1 MPVVTNVEDLRQLA
15 KKRVAK
21 AIFDYVD
28 RGSYDEATLRANRLD
43 GAQLGRWRDAGRA
56 RRRALRRPLY
66 ALDDVDLL
74 DRGRRDRRR
83 HTFLV
88 PAPRDARSRLRRLAH
103 RARSC
108 GEVFGAG
115 ADPRPAGPGPAPP
128 GPEER
133 PGGSSA
139 SDAWNFS
146 GRAWKTILGVERAE
160 GKTQI
165 VRQPR
170 RPHPERGQP
179 EHAFAV
185 DRRPVRP
192 DAQLEG
198 RRVGEESLGR
208 QADPERHPRRRRRE
222 DRRLERRRR
231 DRGLQPRRPPARR
244 HRVVD
249 PRAARS
255 GQRGGRPHRGA
266 VRRRRPLGPGRAQG
280 ARARRARRP
289 DRPRFSLRPGRDGGK
304 GRHPRSGNHPQRAR
318 RDDGAVRIARRQG
331 RESGHPAALKSEKQ
345 LRPAYFERYIAA
357 SAFFR
362 TVPWSMLSFGHSAAP
377 MLRVESREWPSTWK
391 GAWNAAMIFCP
402 TTAASSGA
410 ERLLSTTA
418 NSSPPS
424 RATVSEVRTDFE
436 SRCATCRISLS
447 PTACPSVSLTV
458 LKRSR
463 STSITPTVQWL
474 RFASARVCCMR
485 S

>member
-1 MPVVTNVEDLRQLA
+1 AVHAVDE
-15 KKRVAK
+15 VA
-21 AIFDYVD
+21 
-28 RGSYDEATLRANRLD
+28 
-43 GAQLGRWRDAGRA
+43 
-56 RRRALRRPLY
+56 
-66 ALDDVDLL
+66 LL
-74 DRGRRDRRR
+74 DRGRRERRR
-83 HTFLV
+83 EAVLV
-88 PAPRDARSRLRRLAH
+88 PALRDARARLRRLAH
-103 RARSC
+103 RARQG
-108 GEVFGAG
+108 GEVLRAG
-115 ADPRPAGPGPAPP
+115 AHARPAGPGPAPP

-160 GKTQI
+160 GKTQV

-179 EHAFAV
+179 DHAFAV

-231 DRGLQPRRPPARR
+231 DRALQPRRPPARR
-244 HRVVD
+244 HRIVD

-266 VRRRRPLGPGRAQG
+266 VRRRHPLGPGRAQG

-304 GRHPRSGNHPQRAR
+304 GRHERAGNHPQRAR

-331 RESGHPAALKSEKQ
+331 RESGHPAALNIRKQ
-345 LRPAYFERYIAA
+345 LRPASFERYIAA
-357 SAFFR
+357 SALFSS
-362 TVPWSMLSFGHSAAP
+362 VSWSVLSFGYSAAP
-377 MLRVESREWPSTWK
+377 MLRVAGREWPSTWK
-391 GAWNAAMIFCP
+391 GAWNAAMILCA

-418 NSSPPS
+418 NSSPPR
-424 RATVSEVRTDFE
+424 RATVSEARTAFA
-436 SRCATCRISLS
+436 SRSAACSSSLS
-447 PTACPSVSLTV
+447 PAACPSVSLTR
-458 LKRSR
+458 LKWSR
-463 STSITPTVQWL
+463 SASIT
-474 RFASARVCCMR
+474 
-485 S
+485 

>member
-74 DRGRRDRRR
+74 DRGRRERRR
-83 HTFLV
+83 QAFLV
-88 PAPRDARSRLRRLAH
+88 PALRDARSRLRRLAH

-146 GRAWKTILGVERAE
+146 GCAYKTIVGVECPE
-160 GKTQI
+160 GKTQV
-165 VRQPR
+165 VRQSR
-170 RPHPERGQP
+170 RPHPGRPQP
-179 EHAFAV
+179 DHAFAV

-192 DAQLEG
+192 HAQLEG
-198 RRVGEESLGR
+198 RRVGEEPVGR
-208 QADPERHPRRRRRE
+208 QADPERHPRRRGRE
-222 DRRLERRRR
+222 DRCLERRRR
-231 DRGLQPRRPPARR
+231 DCGLQPRRPAARWR
-244 HRVVD
+244 RVLD
-249 PRAARS
+249 PRAAR
-255 GQRGGRPHRGA
+255 GGRGGGRPRRGA
-266 VRRRRPLGPGRAQG
+266 VRRRHPFWPGRAQG

-289 DRPRFSLRPGRDGGK
+289 DRPRFSLRPGRDGG
-304 GRHPRSGNHPQRAR
+304 SGCHARARNHPQRAR

-331 RESGHPAALKSEKQ
+331 RESGDPAALKSEKQ
-345 LRPAYFERYIAA
+345 LRPACFERYIAA
-357 SAFFR
+357 SALFISASGS
-362 TVPWSMLSFGHSAAP
+362 VLSSGNSAAP
-377 MLRVESREWPSTWK
+377 MLRVASSERPSSWK
-391 GAWNAAMIFCP
+391 EAWNAARILCA
-402 TTAASSGA
+402 TTATSAGT
-410 ERLLSTTA
+410 ERRLSTTA

-424 RATVSEVRTDFE
+424 RATVSEARTDFK
-436 SRCATCRISLS
+436 SRSAACRSSLS
-447 PTACPSVSLTV
+447 PTACPSVSLTL
-458 LKRSR
+458 LK
-463 STSITPTVQWL
+463 
-474 RFASARVCCMR
+474 
-485 S
+485 